1 MRPTI
6 SVVIVTHETRDLT
19 LACLES
25 LTASTDG
32 LRTETLVVDNAST
45 DGTAAA
51 VAERFPEVEVV
62 ARADNGGFAVANNEG
77 IRRARGRYTLLLN
90 SDTVVQPGALDAM
103 VEFLDANPR
112 TGMVGC
118 RLVDAEGRTD
128 ASAGG
133 LPGFRMQ
140 AASWLGVK
148 RLVPVAAVRRM
159 LRLPL
164 LGRLVDAV
172 VGGYFVPATSGSEP
186 REVAF
191 LSGACLAV
199 RREVWDQVGLLDE
212 RIFLY
217 LEDADICRRAGEAGW
232 RLHYLPHVAI
242 VHLGGRS
249 FAARTGGQTH
259 HLSRER
265 ARSLV
270 YYFRKHHGRHGSLA
284 IRALIV
290 VSVLPRLAAA
300 RRPQRRARLRSVLRI
315 AVSPYGV

>member
-1 MRPTI
+1 M
-6 SVVIVTHETRDLT
+6 IVTHETRDLT
-19 LACLES
+19 LACLDS
-25 LTASTDG
+25 LTASTRG
-32 LRTETLVVDNAST
+32 LRSEIFVVDNAST
-45 DGTAAA
+45 DGTPVA
-51 VAERFPEVEVV
+51 VADRFPEVEVI
-62 ARADNGGFAVANNEG
+62 ARADNGGFSVANNEA

-90 SDTVVQPGALDAM
+90 SDTVVLPGALDAM
-103 VEFLDANPR
+103 VEFLDANPD

-118 RLVDAEGRTD
+118 RLVDARGRAE

-140 AASWLGVK
+140 VASWLGVK
-148 RLVPVAAVRRM
+148 RLVPAAALRRM
-159 LRLPL
+159 LRIAVLR
-164 LGRLVDAV
+164 RLADAA

-199 RREVWDQVGLLDE
+199 RREVWEDVGLLDE
-212 RIFLY
+212 AIFLY

-232 RLHYLPHVAI
+232 RLHYLPYASI

-270 YYFRKHHGRHGSLA
+270 YYFRKHHGRRGSLA

-290 VSVLPRLAAA
+290 VSVLPRVAAAA
-300 RRPQRRARLRSVLRI
+300 RRPQRRAQLGSVLRI
-315 AVSPYGV
+315 ALGRARWTVRHIS